1 MNQPLMVKSTK
12 TRDVLIAV
20 AAGAIILGF
29 VVYGILHMSGRVA
42 SGDLVG
48 TITAKHF
55 KPQEEEQ
62 ITLGAG
68 GLRER
73 KIDGQYTFEVQVPPD
88 NRIYTVWV
96 DKAVF
101 DSRKVGDQFRFAR
114 PAPTPR

>member
-1 MNQPLMVKSTK
+1 MTQPIVIKANR
-12 TRDVLIAV
+12 TRDILIAV
-20 AAGAIILGF
+20 AAGAIVLGF
-29 VVYGILHMSGRVA
+29 VVYGILHMSSRVA

-73 KIDGQYTFEVQVPPD
+73 KIDGQYTLEVQVPPD

-96 DKAVF
+96 DRTVF
-101 DSRKVGDQFRFAR
+101 DSRKVGDQFRFPR
-114 PAPTPR
+114 PAPTPQ